1 MGRMKMKEI
10 GSRSDRVEM
19 LSNILALFTLSLKGS
34 IFVHV
39 AAQAEANCR
48 SYIGDILA
56 SSNEDKKKCCQFW
69 RNWTLKKC
77 VCTVLCYIMLTAV

>member
-1 MGRMKMKEI
+1 MKEI

-56 SSNEDKKKCCQFW
+56 SSNEDKKKM
-69 RNWTLKKC
+69 LP
-77 VCTVLCYIMLTAV
+77 VLAELDVEEMRLHSALLYYAHGSIT